1 MGWGF
6 GWGSGLGR
14 EGAPWFGWGGWGS
27 GLGWGLGVGL
37 GGEGAPAGVRQEG
50 GHVLHD
56 VQAGRG
62 ASWVRAR
69 ARAGVKAQQAWVKA
83 RVRVRATG

>member
-1 MGWGF
+1 MGVRV
-6 GWGSGLGR
+6 GSGGR
-14 EGAPWFGWGGWGS
+14 ALVRVGGWGS

-37 GGEGAPAGVRQEG
+37 GGEGAPAGVWQEG

-62 ASWVRAR
+62 ASWVRVR